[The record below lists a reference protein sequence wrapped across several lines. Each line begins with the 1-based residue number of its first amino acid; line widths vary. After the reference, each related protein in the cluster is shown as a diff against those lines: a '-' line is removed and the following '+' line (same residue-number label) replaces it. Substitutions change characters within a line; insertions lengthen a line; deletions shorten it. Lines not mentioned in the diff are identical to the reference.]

1 MGRKIDGGRACNL
14 LMDSMSDVLLAVI
27 PTIAAYV
34 VVRIAIWW
42 GARWKVKARNAYMII
57 GQRGQNDEEREWGYR
72 NALLAGEKKA
82 IYFYLCAA
90 ARKFMEEK
98 PLTPCPFDDGS
109 GRTIP
114 MAFYDYYL
122 PMRIRNFGTEEQQIL
137 SQAVTDFKDGRIDAT
152 EYFVTAIAALGLTG
166 KLTILFMPC
175 SSERNYYMRFL
186 PLARHLQQYRELQ
199 PVLYGM
205 RYIATRKSKHRSTDR
220 SQISTMSNIVLD
232 ANVVGRQNCVLVD
245 DVCTTGDSIRS
256 HIEMLRTYGVKVAGV
271 VCLGRTLR
279 IPNKKEIYK
288 QAKKDNKT
296 KFEL

>member
-1 MGRKIDGGRACNL
+1 
-14 LMDSMSDVLLAVI
+14 MDRMSDIHWTVILAVV
-27 PTIAAYV
+27 AYASI
-34 VVRIAIWW
+34 RIAIWW
-42 GARWKVKARNAYMII
+42 GTRWKVKARNAYMII
-57 GQRGQNDEEREWGYR
+57 GQRGRSDEESEWGYR
-72 NALLAGEKKA
+72 NALLADEKKA
-82 IYFYLCAA
+82 LYFYLCSAA
-90 ARKFMEEK
+90 EKFTDDK
-98 PLTPCPFDDGS
+98 PLTPCPFDDGN
-109 GRTIP
+109 GQTIP
-114 MAFYDYYL
+114 FVFYDYYL
-122 PMRIRNFGTEEQQIL
+122 PMRIRNFGTEEQQLL
-137 SQAVTDFKDGRIDAT
+137 SQTVTDFKDGRTDAT

-166 KLTILFMPC
+166 RLTILFMPC

-186 PLARHLQQYRELQ
+186 PLARQLQQYKELQ
-199 PVLYGM
+199 PILYGM

-256 HIEMLRTYGVKVAGV
+256 HIGMLRTYGVKVVGV

-279 IPNKKEIYK
+279 IPSKEEIYK